1 MCIERLLA
9 MSTKSIITP
18 AKAKR
23 YTRSESE
30 SIPSFNTG
38 ILNKGIVPN
47 AIAEIDASTNPLI
60 LLLFKAISLT
70 FCCLGVIIHIIV
82 CLALAL
88 SCAHYQ

>member
-60 LLLFKAISLT
+60 LLLFKAISLISR
-70 FCCLGVIIHIIV
+70 CLGGIINIVI
-82 CLALAL
+82 CLALTL